1 MSGEYQATGIVESLS
16 QVVRYGGRG
25 APAPEEDMD
34 RRADNP
40 FNIAAAPEPAG
51 GLGQPVVETDISVDP
66 KTRVKMMVA
75 SSPMFVFIKGTPQR
89 PMCGFSANTVAV
101 MDSLDVPYRTFDVL
115 SDESIRSAAKEFA
128 GWPTFPQVY
137 VRGEFIGGNDIVT
150 EMHGSGELQAMVA
163 GDGS

>member
-1 MSGEYQATGIVESLS
+1 
-16 QVVRYGGRG
+16 
-25 APAPEEDMD
+25 MD
-34 RRADNP
+34 RRAGNP
-40 FNIAAAPEPAG
+40 FNIATAPEPAG
-51 GLGQPVVETDISVDP
+51 GLGQPVVETDASADP
-66 KTRVKMMVA
+66 KTRVETMVT

-115 SDESIRSAAKEFA
+115 SDEGIRSAAKEFA

-150 EMHGSGELQAMVA
+150 EMHARGELQALLA
-163 GDGS
+163 EDKS

>member
-1 MSGEYQATGIVESLS
+1 
-16 QVVRYGGRG
+16 
-25 APAPEEDMD
+25 MD
-34 RRADNP
+34 RRDNP

-51 GLGQPVVETDISVDP
+51 GLGQPAAETDASADP
-66 KTRVKMMVA
+66 TIRVQQMVV
-75 SSPMFVFIKGTPQR
+75 SSPVFAFIKGTPQR

-115 SDESIRSAAKEFA
+115 SDEAIRSAAKEVA

-150 EMHGSGELQAMVA
+150 EMHASGELQAMVA

>member
-1 MSGEYQATGIVESLS
+1 
-16 QVVRYGGRG
+16 
-25 APAPEEDMD
+25 MD
-34 RRADNP
+34 RRAGNP

-51 GLGQPVVETDISVDP
+51 GLGQPVVETDASTDP
-66 KTRVKMMVA
+66 KSRVTAMVA

-115 SDESIRSAAKEFA
+115 SDEAIRSAAKEVA

-150 EMHGSGELQAMVA
+150 EMHASGELQAMVA
-163 GDGS
+163 GEGS